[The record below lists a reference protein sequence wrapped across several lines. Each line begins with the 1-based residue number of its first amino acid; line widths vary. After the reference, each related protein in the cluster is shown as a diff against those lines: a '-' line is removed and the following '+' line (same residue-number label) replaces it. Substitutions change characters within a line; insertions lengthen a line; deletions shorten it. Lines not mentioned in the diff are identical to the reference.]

1 MCTPHGDA
9 SQFEPLPSACTRAH
23 MWILKWLGAP
33 LLSAQTPPCAS
44 RFWSLHAG
52 LAVHVCAIAPS
63 CCSVSPTKYHYGSID
78 CIRVWWSWRADNS
91 GHFLINT
98 TIVNCTHSGSQHPS
112 RYLTLKSSVPS
123 VASSGPACFVFCGW
137 PAMPGHVQKLTVGL
151 IVDKEQTKFRISL
164 DRLEHYYYYYY
175 QMGWPE

>member
-52 LAVHVCAIAPS
+52 MAVHVCAIAPS

-98 TIVNCTHSGSQHPS
+98 TIVNYTHSGSQHPS

-123 VASSGPACFVFCGW
+123 VASSGPRWLCLLRLTCHARAC
-137 PAMPGHVQKLTVGL
+137 PKAHS
-151 IVDKEQTKFRISL
+151 RINSGQRT
-164 DRLEHYYYYYY
+164 DEISN
-175 QMGWPE
+175 